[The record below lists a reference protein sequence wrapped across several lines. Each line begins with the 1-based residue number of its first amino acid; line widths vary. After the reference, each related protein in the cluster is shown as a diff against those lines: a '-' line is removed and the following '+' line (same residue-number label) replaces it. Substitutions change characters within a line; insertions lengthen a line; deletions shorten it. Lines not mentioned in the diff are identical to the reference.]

1 MSSGGEAQF
10 DLSRVERGE
19 TRDSEWVVL
28 KFGGSSVATIENWRH
43 IEQRIRRRR
52 DAGLGVLVVHSALR
66 GVSDAID
73 ESLALAASNDPAEAD
88 VVAGIEA
95 KHHALAAE
103 FGVDADEH
111 VGAHLDTLRQLLA
124 GVRLVRELT
133 PRVTAR
139 AMALGELMATRL
151 SSAWL
156 SQQGIDVQWHD
167 ARELLR
173 ADHEPRERRAFL
185 NASCEVAPDAEFAA
199 QFNQAR
205 VHVTQGFIASNAE
218 GETVLLGRGG
228 SDTSAAYLATLLG
241 AQRLEIWTDVPGMFS
256 ADPGVVP
263 SARLLTR
270 LHYGE
275 AQEIASTGGLVLHPR
290 CIGPL
295 RAHDIPLFIRCT
307 SRPELPG
314 TLIARVT
321 GEPELLVKAISL
333 RQHVTLVS
341 MEAVT
346 MWHEVGF
353 LARLF
358 AVFAEH
364 RVSIDLVSTS
374 ESNVTVSIDDNDVPL
389 TSQELSALVDSLSAL
404 CEVTVIEDCAAVSL
418 VGRKIRTILHKLG
431 PALELFEEQRIHL
444 LSQAANDLNLTVV
457 VDNEQGYRLVQKL
470 HPSII
475 RTVPGDDVIGE
486 TWESLQ
492 GGKVAEAPATRAWWQ
507 DRRDALISALGSREA
522 CYVYDAATIRAQMAR
537 LLSLAHVDRV
547 FYAMKA
553 NPHPGILDLVY
564 AAGLGFECVS
574 PGELARVRERYPE
587 LPGDRMLYT
596 PNFAPR
602 DDYAAGFAA
611 GAQVTLDNL
620 YPLEAWPE
628 LFKGR
633 DVFVRVDPG
642 QGRGHHEHVR
652 TAGVHSK
659 FGVPLFEL
667 EKFRELVDTAGARVT
682 GVHAHVGSGITDGD
696 AWRSVGEALSTVA
709 QLCPDV
715 RAIDLGGGLGIAE
728 KRGDPALDLDRLDAS
743 LAPVRDACPG
753 VELWLEPGRFL
764 VAEAGVLLARVTQTK
779 GKGDVRYVG
788 VATGMNSLIRPALY
802 GAYHE
807 IVNLTRLDTPASE
820 LVTVVGPICE
830 TGDKLGSD
838 RLLPPSE
845 GGDVL
850 LIANAGAY
858 AAAMASH
865 YNLRDPAPELLLT

>member
-1 MSSGGEAQF
+1 MSGTGEAQF
-10 DLSRVERGE
+10 DLSRVEPGG
-19 TRDSEWVVL
+19 TRDSNWVVL
-28 KFGGSSVATIENWRH
+28 KFGGSSVATFENWQH
-43 IEQRIRRRR
+43 IEQRLLRRQQ
-52 DAGLGVLVVHSALR
+52 AGLGVVVVHSALR
-66 GVSDAID
+66 GVSDAI
-73 ESLALAASNDPAEAD
+73 ERALALAAANDAAETD
-88 VVAGIEA
+88 VVDAIEA
-95 KHHALAAE
+95 THHTIAAD
-103 FGVDADEH
+103 FGIDANTH
-111 VGAHLDTLRQLLA
+111 IGAHLDTLRKLLA

-151 SSAWL
+151 SVAWL
-156 SQQGIDVQWHD
+156 EQRGHAVQWHD
-167 ARELLR
+167 ARDLLR
-173 ADHEPRERRAFL
+173 AAPETRERRAFL
-185 NASCEVAPDAEFAA
+185 NASCNVAPDAAFSA
-199 QFNQAR
+199 QFDR
-205 VHVTQGFIASNAE
+205 THIHVTQGFIASNTE

-228 SDTSAAYLATLLG
+228 SDTSAAYLAVRFG
-241 AQRLEIWTDVPGMFS
+241 AQRLEVWTDVPGMFS
-256 ADPGVVP
+256 ADPNVVP
-263 SARLLTR
+263 SARLLSR

-290 CIGPL
+290 CIAPL
-295 RAHDIPLFIRCT
+295 REYDVPLFVRCT

-321 GEPELLVKAISL
+321 GEAEPLVKAISL
-333 RQHVTLVS
+333 RQHVTLIS

-374 ESNVTVSIDDNDVPL
+374 ESNVTVSIDDNDVAL
-389 TSQELSALVDSLSAL
+389 TRQELAALVESLSAL
-404 CEVTVIEDCAAVSL
+404 CDVSVIDDCAAVSL

-431 PALELFEEQRIHL
+431 PAFELFEEQRIHL
-444 LSQAANDLNLTVV
+444 VSQAANDLNLTVV

-492 GGKVAEAPATRAWWQ
+492 GGEPAPTPSATPWWQ
-507 DRRDALISALGSREA
+507 DRREALLEALGDNDA
-522 CYVYDAATIRAQMAR
+522 CYVYDAATIRAAMAR
-537 LLSLAHVDRV
+537 LLALDNVDRV
-547 FYAMKA
+547 FFAMKA
-553 NPHPGILDLVY
+553 NSHSDILALVHE
-564 AAGLGFECVS
+564 AGLGFECVS
-574 PGELARVRERYPE
+574 PGELARVRKLFPE
-587 LPGDRMLYT
+587 LPGHRLLYT

-602 DDYAAGFAA
+602 ADYAAGFDA

-628 LFKGR
+628 LFEGR
-633 DVFVRVDPG
+633 DLFVRVDPG

-659 FGVPLFEL
+659 FGVPVFEL
-667 EKFRELVDTAGARVT
+667 ERFGELVRAAGARIT

-696 AWRSVGEALSTVA
+696 AWRGVGEALSAVA
-709 QLCPDV
+709 RLFPDV

-743 LAPVRDACPG
+743 LGPVRDACPG
-753 VELWLEPGRFL
+753 VELWLEPGRYL

-865 YNLRDPAPELLLT
+865 YNLRAPAPELLLK